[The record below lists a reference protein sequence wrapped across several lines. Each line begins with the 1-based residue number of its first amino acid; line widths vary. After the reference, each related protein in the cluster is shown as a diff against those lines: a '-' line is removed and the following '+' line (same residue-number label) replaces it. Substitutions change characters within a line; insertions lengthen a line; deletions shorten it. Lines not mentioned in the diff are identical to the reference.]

1 MTRYQLLLLTICLT
15 VSAVLAEPAGHVR
28 RQRFNGQRL
37 RFLARQEAAVPTP
50 YPLASELKPD
60 EPALIYGPPQGN
72 EEQEPEPTVTLN
84 PQAEELD
91 TEDNSLEVTTQSFQ
105 PARLRQFGRQRL
117 AKLQIKST
125 QRKSARL
132 EELPLEG
139 EIEPVAAVAPA
150 AAPAVVPAAV
160 APAVIN
166 PALASAALPAAVPQ
180 FYYVGAPQQP
190 YTILAYSA
198 SPSGPQQL
206 AW

>member
-28 RQRFNGQRL
+28 RQRL

-50 YPLASELKPD
+50 YPLASELKPE

-91 TEDNSLEVTTQSFQ
+91 TEENLLEVTTQSVQ

-150 AAPAVVPAAV
+150 AAPAPAVVPAAV

-166 PALASAALPAAVPQ
+166 PALASAVPQ

-198 SPSGPQQL
+198 SPTGSQQL